1 MGLVVDTSAL
11 VAVER
16 HQKSNEACAETTWAS
31 LLGPRSDEP
40 IVLPAVVYA
49 ELLVGVHLA
58 DGTDR
63 AAVRRARIE
72 ALTMRAPIVD
82 FSAAIAEEWARLFAR
97 LRQAGHLIPSN
108 DLAVAATALH
118 LDFGVLV
125 GPSDERH
132 YRRVAGLRIDV
143 LGRTNDAADVEGA

>member
-11 VAVER
+11 VAIER
-16 HQKSNEACAETTWAS
+16 HRTSNAADAGTTWAA
-31 LLGPRSDEP
+31 LLGPCVDER

-58 DGTDR
+58 DGPER
-63 AAVRRARIE
+63 AAARRARIE

-82 FSAAIAEEWARLFAR
+82 FSAAIAEEWARLFVR
-97 LRQAGHLIPSN
+97 LRHAGHPVPAN

-118 LDFGVLV
+118 LGFAILV

-132 YRRVAGLRIDV
+132 YRRVEGLRVEV
-143 LGRTNDAADVEGA
+143 LARTDRPTPR